1 MGCAIRFPACNTVE
15 AMSRRTKLIVAGV
28 VLAGLVAA
36 AFVLPVPSPAQL
48 RDWAAGAGWAT
59 ALLFLAAY
67 SLLTVAPIPR
77 TVFNLAAGLLL
88 GPVAGIAVAL
98 TATAIS
104 GLLGFGLAR
113 VLGRDLVSRHLQRK
127 AVRTVDERLADGGV
141 LAITSLRLIPVVPFA
156 PLGYCCGILSVRPL
170 PYLVGTV
177 LGSLPGTVAVVVLG
191 DALTGG
197 TPPALLA
204 CYLGFALVGALGMIK
219 VVRGAA
225 YGSRTKQPA
234 TLDAVRGEGV
244 RARSHHEMQAVSEE

>member
-1 MGCAIRFPACNTVE
+1 MA
-15 AMSRRTKLIVAGV
+15 RRTKLIVA
-28 VLAGLVAA
+28 LALLAAVVAA
-36 AFVLPVPSPAQL
+36 AFTLPIPSPAQL
-48 RDWAAGAGWAT
+48 RALAGGGGPLT
-59 ALLFLAAY
+59 ALLLLGAY
-67 SLLTVAPIPR
+67 SVFTVAPIPR

-88 GPVAGIAVAL
+88 GDAAGIAVAI

-104 GLLGFGLAR
+104 GALGFGLAR
-113 VLGRDLVSRHLQRK
+113 LLGRDLVSRHLHRRS
-127 AVRTVDERLADGGV
+127 VRTVNNRLADGGV

-156 PLGYCCGILSVRPL
+156 PLGYCCGILDVRWR

-204 CYLGFALVGALGMIK
+204 CYLAFALVGTLGMIK

-225 YGSRTKQPA
+225 YDGATIATA
-234 TLDAVRGEGV
+234 TLVPVREEGI
-244 RARSHHEMQAVSEE
+244 RARSGQETQVVSEE